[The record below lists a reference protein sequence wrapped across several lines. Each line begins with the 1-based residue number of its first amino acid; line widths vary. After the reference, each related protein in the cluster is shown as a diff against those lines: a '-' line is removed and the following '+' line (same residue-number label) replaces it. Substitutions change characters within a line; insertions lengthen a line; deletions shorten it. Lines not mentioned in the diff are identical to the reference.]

1 MPQMAS
7 KILVLN
13 SGSSSLKYKLYER
26 AAQALTSVASGVVE
40 RVGDTANSQLISH
53 EAGSNATVKAEVAD
67 HTSALKVVL
76 SHIRQS
82 VSQQIEKEVRTP
94 KQSPKFNLQSECV
107 HTSLIKKLML

>member
-26 AAQALTSVASGVVE
+26 AAQALSAVASGVVE
-40 RVGDTANSQLISH
+40 RIGDTANSQFISH

-67 HTSALKVVL
+67 HASALKVVL

-82 VSQQIEKEVRTP
+82 VSQHIEKEVWTP
-94 KQSPKFNLQSECV
+94 EHTQYTFPV
-107 HTSLIKKLML
+107 HV